1 MAGETFSNGSIFQPF
16 EYIYTGQT
24 NGIDSEGLSEL
35 TGFVTILDEA
45 GEITTPNGKLQF
57 VQLVGVTNNEL
68 QQIMDK
74 RLTVQELITQ
84 LGHSITD
91 YKRGS
96 IV

>member
-1 MAGETFSNGSIFQPF
+1 M
-16 EYIYTGQT
+16 
-24 NGIDSEGLSEL
+24 SEL